1 MSNPKP
7 SDRIYLALIAAVL
20 NTGCADTAADAAD
33 NAIRIPSGR
42 QFVDEV
48 YPVLLRDCAFSSC
61 HGSQDRFLQV
71 LGPGRPRLDP
81 MTTEVTDP
89 MRHDE
94 VLFSYERAR
103 SLLATA
109 PTATQSLLLLKPLE
123 FSAGGQGHRGADDY
137 GRNVF
142 RSKHDPAI
150 QTILRWAYSTGS
162 PPTEQDVIAASE
174 RVVAEQEQFDEH
186 LATEQEQQ

>member
-1 MSNPKP
+1 MKRGLWLSAF
-7 SDRIYLALIAAVL
+7 ALCAA
-20 NTGCADTAADAAD
+20 CADTNAAQ
-33 NAIRIPSGR
+33 NSVPIPDGK

-61 HGSQDRFLQV
+61 HGSRDRFLQV

-81 MTTEVTDP
+81 DTTEVADP
-89 MRHDE
+89 MLYEE

-103 SLLATA
+103 SMLATGA
-109 PTATQSLLLLKPLE
+109 TATQSLLLLKPLE

-142 RSKHDPAI
+142 RSKREPGI
-150 QTILRWAYSTGS
+150 QTFLQWAYSTGS
-162 PPTEQDVIAASE
+162 PPSQADVDAAND
-174 RVVAEQEQFDEH
+174 RVLAMQEKFDEH
-186 LATEQEQQ
+186 LTSEQELQP